1 MFGQVFGDQNVRNIN
16 LFLTIVAL
24 IGFAR
29 PAVAGED
36 RFYLDFDLPSAQQRS
51 ASSLA
56 LSQAGANAGSGEATE
71 GFGLSM
77 GYALPRESGEW
88 RIAAGLSHQSP
99 FALQG
104 LSGSE
109 LAALSSGKGETD
121 TTAMVSLLYAFDLGE
136 EGLFGMNMRPYVGG
150 GIGLTRSPGEAASAS
165 GAPGAASLTAEE
177 ADRERYNLSWGL
189 TAGVNMPL
197 ASNLNLS
204 LAYRYV
210 GQGESDRATLDRE
223 AGDPDSDL
231 HSHDLMLI
239 FGVSF

>member
-1 MFGQVFGDQNVRNIN
+1 MFGQVFGDQNVRSIN
-16 LFLTIVAL
+16 LFLTVVAL
-24 IGFAR
+24 IGLAR

-36 RFYLDFDLPSAQQRS
+36 RFYLDFDLPGATQRS
-51 ASSLA
+51 ANSFA
-56 LSQAGANAGSGEATE
+56 LSQAGSNAGSGDTLD

-104 LSGSE
+104 PSGSE
-109 LAALSSGKGETD
+109 LAALRSGKTETD

-150 GIGLTRSPGEAASAS
+150 GIGLTRSPGEAASTTT
-165 GAPGAASLTAEE
+165 GATGLTAEE

-223 AGDPDSDL
+223 AGDPDSGL

>member
-1 MFGQVFGDQNVRNIN
+1 MRNIN
-16 LFLTIVAL
+16 LFLTVVAL
-24 IGFAR
+24 IGLAR

-36 RFYLDFDLPSAQQRS
+36 RFYLDFDLPAANQSS

-56 LSQAGANAGSGEATE
+56 LSPAGSNPGGELK
-71 GFGLSM
+71 GVGVSM
-77 GYALPRESGEW
+77 GYALPSESGEW
-88 RIAAGLSHQSP
+88 RIAAGLGQQSP

-104 LSGSE
+104 SYASE
-109 LAALSSGKGETD
+109 MAALRGETAEAD
-121 TTAMVSLLYAFDLGE
+121 TATVSLLYAFDLGE
-136 EGLFGMNMRPYVGG
+136 DGLFGMNMSPYVGG
-150 GIGLTRSPGEAASAS
+150 GIGLTRRPSDTASS
-165 GAPGAASLTAEE
+165 GTVGLTAEE
-177 ADRERYNLSWGL
+177 QDRERYNLSWGL

-210 GQGESDRATLDRE
+210 GQGDSDRATLDRE
-223 AGDPDSDL
+223 AGDPDANL

>member
-1 MFGQVFGDQNVRNIN
+1 MRRIN
-16 LFLTIVAL
+16 LFLITVAL
-24 IGFAR
+24 VGFAR
-29 PAVAGED
+29 PAVADED
-36 RFYLDFDLPSAQQRS
+36 RFYLDFDLPSANQ
-51 ASSLA
+51 SSSYSFA
-56 LSQAGANAGSGEATE
+56 LGPAGTAGAGGSLE

-104 LSGSE
+104 PSASE
-109 LAALSSGKGETD
+109 LAALRGSKSETD

-165 GAPGAASLTAEE
+165 GAPGAAGLTAEE

-210 GQGESDRATLDRE
+210 GQGENDRATLDRE
-223 AGDPDSDL
+223 AGDPDSGL